1 MLTMRQEQVE
11 AFRQH
16 HLQKFEDEM
25 VEHLKKFAPQRCKV
39 AGEEAVRQVIRIG
52 IENAKK
58 YGFINRGAVRLY
70 IELMFAFGSYFD
82 TDPQYTWA
90 SAVLDNPEQLEQ
102 MVRADRL
109 WNQARKYLAKV
120 SGPKHEH
127 MHAAL
132 QRLKQSRAED
142 FIRPGEPLDESILLT
157 LPSIFPQRC
166 DYLGGTALRALVR
179 KGLDLAH
186 SYQFETDTGKVLVV
200 ALALAVGHRF
210 ADDPLWGWARRRMD
224 TSRFPDPEVREK
236 KLYSA
241 AKVYLEIALAA
252 DRVSQ

>member
-1 MLTMRQEQVE
+1 MLTMRPEQVE
-11 AFRQH
+11 AFRQY

-39 AGEEAVRQVIRIG
+39 AGEAAVREVIRIG

-58 YGFINRGAVRLY
+58 YGLTNRGPVRFY

-82 TDPQYTWA
+82 TDPQYPWA
-90 SAVLDNPEQLEQ
+90 GTVLSNPEQLDQ

-109 WNQARKYLAKV
+109 WNQAREYLAEV

-127 MHAAL
+127 MQAAL
-132 QRLKQSRAED
+132 QRLKESRPED
-142 FIRPGEPLDESILLT
+142 FIRPGEPLDESLLLT
-157 LPSIFPQRC
+157 LPGIFPQRC
-166 DYLGGTALRALVR
+166 DYLGETALRDLVR

-186 SYQFETDTGKVLVV
+186 SYEFETDTGKVVVV

-210 ADDPLWGWARRRMD
+210 ADDPLWGWAKRRMD
-224 TSRFPDPEVREK
+224 TSRFPDPEIREE
-236 KLYSA
+236 KLHSA
-241 AKVYLEIALAA
+241 AKIYLEHALAA
-252 DRVSQ
+252 DRLSQ